1 MYNQQLGLI
10 ALSRVTFKETDG
22 RLMVREAPEVQEHL
36 PQRAQRTQRKSQKE
50 MLPLIHGAHGEPG
63 QVPGQ
68 VNADRRHQV
77 DERLEPSVDAGSRS
91 TAAEQAPHLRPMSV
105 NSTAVLPASVRGDA
119 SRFVTEERA
128 QAGVPCHTS
137 IVTPEFHPVEP
148 TASAS
153 GTPGFHPTKPT
164 PGFVGT
170 PGLNALSPMDSGLTG
185 EGRDRRHRR
194 HGTTSP

>member
-119 SRFVTEERA
+119 SAASRLASLVVEGGAKAR
-128 QAGVPCHTS
+128 VPVPHTR
-137 IVTPEFHPVEP
+137 IV
-148 TASAS
+148 
-153 GTPGFHPTKPT
+153 
-164 PGFVGT
+164 T

-185 EGRDRRHRR
+185 EGTRDRRHRR
-194 HGTTSP
+194 HRTTSP

>member
-128 QAGVPCHTS
+128 QAGVPVPHEHSNAGVSPCRANCERIGH
-137 IVTPEFHPVEP
+137 
-148 TASAS
+148 
-153 GTPGFHPTKPT
+153 
-164 PGFVGT
+164 
-170 PGLNALSPMDSGLTG
+170 PGLPPHKTNTGFCGNAGVECAKSNGFGVDGG
-185 EGRDRRHRR
+185 G
-194 HGTTSP
+194 